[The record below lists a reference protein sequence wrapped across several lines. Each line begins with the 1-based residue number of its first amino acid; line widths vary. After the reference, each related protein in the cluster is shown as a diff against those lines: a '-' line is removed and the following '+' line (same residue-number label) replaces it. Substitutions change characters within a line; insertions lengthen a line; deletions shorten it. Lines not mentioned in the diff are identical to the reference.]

1 MFPPVLYQ
9 SPQNKQE
16 WAVTRHCLH
25 GVIRAR
31 RVYRSTPCPAV
42 RGRAAHRHPAW
53 SSWGLPASSSL
64 RSVPVLWVV
73 SFWTSFSSACQCFAS
88 RGLAGRSR
96 GWVLFRVFFG
106 SLGFLLLQCSKW
118 KTTCWSRRH
127 SLVAELYVLRENFP
141 AVVLLVTG
149 PFLGITELA
158 PQCERS

>member
-1 MFPPVLYQ
+1 MLNSQREYAVFPPVLYQ

-73 SFWTSFSSACQCFAS
+73 SFWTFQLSLSVFCKQRLSWQES
-88 RGLAGRSR
+88 
-96 GWVLFRVFFG
+96 WVGFVQSFFG

-127 SLVAELYVLRENFP
+127 SLVAELYVL
-141 AVVLLVTG
+141 
-149 PFLGITELA
+149 
-158 PQCERS
+158 